1 MNNFSIKLSTYSFCI
16 LLSFTSL
23 ICPIQTFG
31 QDNDSE
37 IQISFTL
44 TSHNNIAIK
53 GLINDTD
60 SVVLMFHT
68 AASSLT
74 LTTEISKSLT
84 SVNWTEETE
93 VNSWGGSSN
102 ARFSESNKLTIGT
115 LSWDSLQVWE
125 TQNSG
130 PTTDGKFGPNLFDG
144 YVIEIDFDHNLI
156 TLHRALPEK
165 ISEYDKTELIYED
178 EFMFI
183 EATSTIDGKD
193 YENRF
198 LIHSG
203 YGGTV
208 LYDDEFV
215 AQTQIGS
222 LIKITDEKDLKDS
235 YGNVLKTK
243 KGSLPQFTLGNEILA
258 DLTVGFFEGSI
269 GRQTMSV
276 MGGDL
281 IKRFNWIISIDRS
294 VAYMQP
300 NQLWPMAFSDR

>member
-1 MNNFSIKLSTYSFCI
+1 MIKIVSCCLLISCLFSSASFAQESDDAIKIPF
-16 LLSFTSL
+16 
-23 ICPIQTFG
+23 
-31 QDNDSE
+31 E
-37 IQISFTL
+37 L

-53 GLINDTD
+53 GLINDID

-74 LTTEISKSLT
+74 LTTEVSKSLT
-84 SVNWTEETE
+84 SIDWTEETE

-102 ARFSESNKLTIGT
+102 ARFSASNKLTIGT
-115 LSWDSLQVWE
+115 MVWDSLQVWE

-144 YVIEIDFDHNLI
+144 YVIEIDFNQNLI

-165 ISEYDKTELIYED
+165 ISEYTKTELIYEN

-183 EATSTIDGKD
+183 SGTSTIDSTD

-203 YGGTV
+203 YGGTI
-208 LYDDEFV
+208 LYDDAFV
-215 AQTQIGS
+215 AKSEIGS
-222 LIKITDEKDLKDS
+222 LIKITDEKELKDS
-235 YGNVLKTK
+235 YGNVIKTK
-243 KGSLPQFTLGNEILA
+243 KGSLPLFKIGDEILS
-258 DLTVGFFEGSI
+258 DITVGFFEGSI

-281 IKRFNWIISIDRS
+281 IKRFNWIIDVDRN
-294 VAYMQP
+294 VAYLQP
-300 NQLWPMAFSDR
+300 NQNWSLAFSDK

>member
-1 MNNFSIKLSTYSFCI
+1 MSKIVSCYL
-16 LLSFTSL
+16 LLSCLFCFAS
-23 ICPIQTFG
+23 IAQESDG
-31 QDNDSE
+31 SV
-37 IQISFTL
+37 QIPFEL

-183 EATSTIDGKD
+183 EGTSTIDGKD

>member
-1 MNNFSIKLSTYSFCI
+1 MTKILSCCLLISY
-16 LLSFTSL
+16 LLSFA
-23 ICPIQTFG
+23 TFA
-31 QDNDSE
+31 QESDDS
-37 IQISFTL
+37 IQIPFEL
-44 TSHNNIAIK
+44 TCHNNIAIK
-53 GLINDTD
+53 ALINDTD
-60 SVVLMFHT
+60 SVVLMFHS

-74 LTTEISKSLT
+74 LTTEISNSLT

-102 ARFSESNKLTIGT
+102 ARFSASNKLTIGT
-115 LSWDSLQVWE
+115 MVWDSLQVWE

-165 ISEYDKTELIYED
+165 ISEYTKTALTYED

-183 EATSTIDGKD
+183 EGISTIEGKA

-203 YGGTV
+203 YGGTI
-208 LYDDEFV
+208 LYDDPFV
-215 AQTQIGS
+215 AKTKIGS
-222 LIKITDEKDLKDS
+222 LIEITDEKELKDS
-235 YGNVLKTK
+235 YGNVIKTK
-243 KGSLPQFTLGNEILA
+243 KGNLPAFTIGNETLT

-281 IKRFNWIISIDRS
+281 IKRFNWIIDVDRS
-294 VAYMQP
+294 VAYLQP
-300 NQLWPMAFSDR
+300 NQNWSMASSDK